1 MKAIYTRIYPR
12 LPIYKLYTPNQRILT
27 YFSLKPIPLN
37 IYLTFKE
44 TVGVIWIYL
53 FKETVGVIW
62 IYLFKELYAQYTR
75 VPFIALSRQQ
85 WGRYSCF
92 PI

>member
-62 IYLFKELYAQYTR
+62 IYLFKETVCVIWIYLFKETVGVIWIYL
-75 VPFIALSRQQ
+75 F
-85 WGRYSCF
+85 
-92 PI
+92 